1 MELLE
6 QIIGKYLCDLG
17 IGKDFLEC
25 KKALTIK
32 EKRLKVQSFNY
43 QD

>member
-17 IGKDFLEC
+17 IGKDFLEH

-32 EKRLKVQSFNY
+32 EKKK
-43 QD
+43 D